1 MASLPAPLS
10 PNSGSSPPSPSTA
23 SLPFGIQLP
32 LFDSAVSR
40 PVSGGDA
47 HRHTSTARIF
57 PVLSSLAGAAR
68 NAALSPAHSE
78 QRAAVSLGAQEAD
91 GDKWKQTVF
100 EGNSGSPAEPRK
112 GFLPDA
118 HLLLAPTASTSFV
131 PPLVSFQEKEAPQ
144 TRAAEDLAHL
154 QAQAS
159 IAANLENWQDVIRV
173 MKKLAQ
179 VHPNLDSTQRSLVVD
194 AYTNLANE
202 ACAARKTLDGCSS
215 ALAALSAEPACS
227 PEEQGAEKSA
237 VAESEEQSLSRDG
250 EEKQTREEA
259 ALSTLKTLG
268 LGLVSATQLHEFT
281 AFFEF
286 CVNLY
291 KQRVTDDLFALNED
305 VDRFVLGVLLPQA
318 ENHEATAAYQQL
330 RGDVSRHTAA
340 LTKNAEIRRRM
351 EERALRAYE
360 SALQSTE
367 QDDELKVTPLHLGIV
382 LNYGVLLKS
391 INQGQQTNR
400 AIELI
405 AAAFRYSVENMYHV
419 RNEEEYQR
427 VLVILS
433 LLRDNIEKWCAE
445 TGRTDVQ
452 ALLGMDY
459 RSLSSGQSLDA
470 GSTASFA

>member
-1 MASLPAPLS
+1 MASLPTPLS
-10 PNSGSSPPSPSTA
+10 PSASSPPSPSHA
-23 SLPFGIQLP
+23 ALPFGIQLP

-57 PVLSSLAGAAR
+57 PVLSSLAGATAR
-68 NAALSPAHSE
+68 TAPLSPAHSE
-78 QRAAVSLGAQEAD
+78 QRAAVSLGVREAD
-91 GDKWKQTVF
+91 GDKWKQALF
-100 EGNSGSPAEPRK
+100 EGNGGSPAEPRK
-112 GFLPDA
+112 GLHSDA

-131 PPLVSFQEKEAPQ
+131 PPLVSFQEKAPQ
-144 TRAAEDLAHL
+144 TRAAAEDCAHL

-159 IAANLENWQDVIRV
+159 IAANLEKWQDVIRV
-173 MKKLAQ
+173 MKKVAQ

-202 ACAARKTLDGCSS
+202 AGAARKTLDGCSS
-215 ALAALSAEPACS
+215 ALEALSAEPACS
-227 PEEQGAEKSA
+227 PEEQDAEKSA
-237 VAESEEQSLSRDG
+237 GAESEEKSLSRDG

-259 ALSTLKTLG
+259 ARSMLKTLG
-268 LGLVSATQLHEFT
+268 LGLVSASQLHEFT
-281 AFFEF
+281 SFFQF
-286 CVNLY
+286 CVSLY
-291 KQRVTDDLFALNED
+291 KQRITEDLSALNED

-318 ENHEATAAYQQL
+318 ENHEAAAAYQQL
-330 RGDVSRHTAA
+330 RGDISRHTAA
-340 LTKNAEIRRRM
+340 LTKNAEVRRRM

-391 INQGQQTNR
+391 INHGQQTNR

-405 AAAFRYSVENMYHV
+405 AAAFRYSVENMYQV

-470 GSTASFA
+470 GSTASLS